1 MGAAL
6 LDGTTECEAETL
18 ADTDAEEVVIGD
30 PVPAGR
36 LNESDWLAPVGTGL
50 RQKSFNHQ
58 VYFPL
63 SVALQRVE
71 MQESTSGPSE
81 GAQSARGSETLN
93 CAKQPV
99 QHSGMV

>member
-1 MGAAL
+1 MAAA
-6 LDGTTECEAETL
+6 LDGTTESEAEAL
-18 ADTDAEEVVIGD
+18 NDAEAEGIVLGD

-36 LNESDWLAPVGTGL
+36 LKENDSLAPVGTGL
-50 RQKSFNHQ
+50 RQKSFNHH

-71 MQESTSGPSE
+71 MQEFTSGPSE
-81 GAQSARGSETLN
+81 GAQRARGSETLN
-93 CAKQPV
+93 WLKQPF